1 MKTIA
6 FDLDD
11 TLCTRTSEEG
21 AVEKYHTC
29 QPINPM
35 IDIVNELYEEG
46 HQIIIYTA
54 RGMTSFQGDVKRI
67 NQELRSLTIKQLK
80 EWGIN
85 FHKLIMGK
93 AHYDLLVDD
102 KVINSL
108 RVTSINDIKEII
120 K

>member
-1 MKTIA
+1 MA
-6 FDLDD
+6 FEFPNPD
-11 TLCTRTSEEG
+11 EFKG
-21 AVEKYHTC
+21 NYHL
-29 QPINPM
+29 PFFKSI
-35 IDIVNELYEEG
+35 IVNELYEEG

-67 NQELRSLTIKQLK
+67 NQELYSLTIKQLK